1 MKKSK
6 ANLKESVAVYKK
18 ERMPMK
24 EIIFL
29 IEEDPEG
36 GYNAQALGESIF
48 TQGETTEE
56 LKENIKDALR
66 CHFDN
71 ENDIHKIIRL
81 PLFISSRNHFAMR

>member
-1 MKKSK
+1 MESK
-6 ANLKESVAVYKK
+6 ENLKESVAIYSK
-18 ERMPMK
+18 ERMPIK

-36 GYNAQALGESIF
+36 GFNAQALGESIF
-48 TQGETTEE
+48 TQGETPEE

-71 ENDIHKIIRL
+71 LTDIPKIIRL
-81 PLFISSRNHFAMR
+81 HFVKEDILTYA